1 MFIISGGR
9 GTGKTRTLLQR
20 AADEG
25 ATIACAEPDVMRERA
40 HKYGIVGLNIISYE
54 DVAIFKV
61 AYPDKN
67 NIVYIHNI
75 NKFLET
81 QFSSVKG
88 YSLSIE

>member
-9 GTGKTRTLLQR
+9 GTGKTKALLQK
-20 AADEG
+20 AVDEG
-25 ATIACAEPDVMRERA
+25 ATIACVDPVAMRERA
-40 HKYGIVGLNIISYE
+40 HKYGITGLNIISYE

-61 AYPDKN
+61 AYPDKK
-67 NIVYIHNI
+67 NILYIHDI

-88 YSLSIE
+88 YSLGIE